1 MQVEQND
8 IYVIDPAGVAYFKEH
23 YRGSKE
29 VRVIGIWATE
39 AARKK
44 RMFLRGD
51 PEDAIMRRLEGDRAI
66 FNTDICDVVFY
77 NKSLQ
82 GTYQALSQYIFW
94 NLYLKS

>member
-1 MQVEQND
+1 MQVEHND

-23 YRGSKE
+23 YHGLKH

-39 AARKK
+39 PARKK

-51 PEDAIMRRLEGDRAI
+51 PEDAIARRLESDRAY

-82 GTYQALSQYIFW
+82 ETYQALSQYIFW
-94 NLYLKS
+94 NLYVK